1 MTTKIAFLGLG
12 AMGAP
17 MAARLVHAGYDV
29 TVWNRT
35 AARAEP
41 LAALGA
47 TTAGTPARAVAEAEF
62 VVTMLSDPAA
72 VTAVAG
78 EIAAALRPDA
88 VLVEMSTVGPDAT
101 ARIRDLIPAS
111 VGMVDAPVMGSVD
124 RAASGELTVLAG
136 GSAADLAR
144 VADLLRIFG
153 TVTECGGPGSGS
165 ARKLVL
171 INGIVAGVA
180 LVGETLALAERLGL
194 ADPRAVL
201 EASPLAPL
209 AARAFATTAD
219 FSVELAAKDLRLAG
233 EVLELPIMAAARR
246 VLESAA
252 DQDADLGAAVL
263 DLSRQAVAV
272 STVPTASN
280 AR

>member
-1 MTTKIAFLGLG
+1 GS
-12 AMGAP
+12 P
-17 MAARLVHAGYDV
+17 AG
-29 TVWNRT
+29 
-35 AARAEP
+35 
-41 LAALGA
+41 
-47 TTAGTPARAVAEAEF
+47 AVADAEV

-78 EIAAALRPDA
+78 EFAGALRPDA
-88 VLVEMSTVGPDAT
+88 VLVEMSTVGPRAT
-101 ARIRDLIPAS
+101 ARIRELIPAA

-124 RAASGELTVLAG
+124 RAASGELAVLAG
-136 GSAADLAR
+136 GPAADLAR
-144 VADLLRIFG
+144 VADLLRTFG
-153 TVTECGGPGSGS
+153 TVTECGELGSGS

-180 LVGETLALAERLGL
+180 VVGETLALAERLGL

-219 FSVELAAKDLRLAG
+219 FSVEMAAKDLRLAG
-233 EVLELPIMAAARR
+233 EVLDLPIMAAARKA
-246 VLESAA
+246 LESAA

-263 DLSRQAVAV
+263 ELAKKH
-272 STVPTASN
+272 
-280 AR
+280 